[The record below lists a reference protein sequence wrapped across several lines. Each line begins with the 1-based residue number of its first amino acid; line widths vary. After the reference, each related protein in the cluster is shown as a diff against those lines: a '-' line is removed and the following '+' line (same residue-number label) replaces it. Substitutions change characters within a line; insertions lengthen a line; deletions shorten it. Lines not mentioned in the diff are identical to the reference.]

1 MKRQGDDWRTKT
13 RRVRQFDV
21 WPVTRFDRK
30 FPRFWFPSELGGFS
44 VDGSQ
49 EYVDSRSHLRV
60 YSPPG
65 DGNIAWDLSHGY
77 DVFVPRDESKGLYI
91 DHLLKWIEL
100 HRNSKFPSS
109 SHDADLCKDNDDIS
123 MYVCKKVC
131 IICAELLFI
140 GLYHVVI

>member
-77 DVFVPRDESKGLYI
+77 DVFVQRDESKKEYI
-91 DHLLKWIEL
+91 DHLLQWIEL
-100 HRNSKFPSS
+100 HRHSKFPSFS
-109 SHDADLCKDNDDIS
+109 RDADLRKDNDDIS
-123 MYVCKKVC
+123 M
-131 IICAELLFI
+131 
-140 GLYHVVI
+140 